1 MEKQMKTY
9 QLNDDLVFL
18 YENPVYKTRPY
29 LSVDVPVVAIPH
41 GKLAVWETEL
51 TPDDIN
57 FGKQGTG
64 QWVIKDDNRK
74 AELYNTTDGDKYEGD
89 YNGIGE
95 LPEGVTDKPRP
106 TDLHTFN
113 GSNWVL
119 TKSAKQELEEREL
132 SQAKQAKRQE
142 INSKAQQFIND
153 VGLLN
158 DVPDFE
164 VQTWVMQS
172 SEAKAWEEDNTAD
185 TPTLDLIASARG
197 VDRVELITKAL
208 AKAKAYESVASYVA
222 GLRQGYEDSLDLA
235 DTVADVNLI
244 DPIYTMP

>member
-51 TPDDIN
+51 IPDDIN

-89 YNGIGE
+89 YNGIGDLPDDVTIIARPSEDHTWVDGEWWIDPAIE
-95 LPEGVTDKPRP
+95 LERAIGIELSKIDAWVRAKEYEPIEY
-106 TDLHTFN
+106 N
-113 GSNWVL
+113 GDVFRGESKDRELLSNTVSMIELIYGGTVPDGLVWRSMTNVNHVF
-119 TKSAKQELEEREL
+119 TVEDYKSLATAFATRTQMIYAQSWAYKELLRASTTQQELE
-132 SQAKQAKRQE
+132 Q
-142 INSKAQQFIND
+142 
-153 VGLLN
+153 V
-158 DVPDFE
+158 
-164 VQTWVMQS
+164 
-172 SEAKAWEEDNTAD
+172 
-185 TPTLDLIASARG
+185 
-197 VDRVELITKAL
+197 
-208 AKAKAYESVASYVA
+208 
-222 GLRQGYEDSLDLA
+222 
-235 DTVADVNLI
+235 VADIEL
-244 DPIYTMP
+244 